1 MKILILAGGK
11 GTRLWPLINPPKQFS
26 LREGAHS
33 LLQKTLLRFLKSYAA
48 NDLVILTQKAHV
60 SLAKEQ
66 ADAIASGIQILA
78 EPEAKNTAPALL
90 HALEHFDDESFFV
103 TPSDHLI
110 APESHLLDAI
120 HIAEKEAP
128 HCSGVLF
135 GIYPT
140 APNTGFGYIQCDP
153 EKKLSSVEQFVEKPS
168 LAEAKSFLENG
179 DWLWNSG
186 MLFFQK
192 KPFLQ
197 EVEKILVGECPP
209 ISIDHA
215 FLEQFKNLKVIPLAL
230 SWSDVG
236 TWESVYDT
244 YEKDEQNNVCIGNSE
259 AIRTKNSL
267 IMASGRPL
275 KVIDVENLMIIDA
288 EDGLLITKKNTS
300 Q

>member
-1 MKILILAGGK
+1 
-11 GTRLWPLINPPKQFS
+11 
-26 LREGAHS
+26 
-33 LLQKTLLRFLKSYAA
+33 
-48 NDLVILTQKAHV
+48 
-60 SLAKEQ
+60 
-66 ADAIASGIQILA
+66 
-78 EPEAKNTAPALL
+78 
-90 HALEHFDDESFFV
+90 
-103 TPSDHLI
+103 
-110 APESHLLDAI
+110 
-120 HIAEKEAP
+120 
-128 HCSGVLF
+128 
-135 GIYPT
+135 
-140 APNTGFGYIQCDP
+140 PNTGFGYIQCDL
-153 EKKLSSVEQFVEKPS
+153 EKEISSVEQFVEKPS
-168 LAEAKSFLENG
+168 LAKAKSFLENG

-236 TWESVYDT
+236 TWDRVYDT
-244 YEKDEQNNVCIGNSE
+244 YEKDEQNNVCMGNSE

-288 EDGLLITKKNTS
+288 EEGLLITKRNTS